1 MSTERWS
8 ELHSDVEVKGIVKY
22 WFIVSKYLAWP
33 FIVLRISPNIIS
45 FSSILISLPL
55 IFDRSLWWLVIVAL
69 ILDGIDGRVAIERK
83 MESKLGSL
91 IDSISDRISEFIWA
105 LALHMVGLNGLLISI
120 FIGCAWVQ
128 EYLRAR
134 AGGLG
139 YRRIGLVTISE
150 RPTRAILIAL
160 ILAIIKFEFLILIL
174 ATIVQF
180 ISLIT
185 ITRKIKKEI
194 NL

>member
-1 MSTERWS
+1 
-8 ELHSDVEVKGIVKY
+8 
-22 WFIVSKYLAWP
+22 
-33 FIVLRISPNIIS
+33 
-45 FSSILISLPL
+45 
-55 IFDRSLWWLVIVAL
+55 
-69 ILDGIDGRVAIERK
+69 VAIERK

-91 IDSISDRISEFIWA
+91 IDSISDRVSEFIWA

-139 YRRIGLVTISE
+139 YRKIGLVTISE
-150 RPTRAILIAL
+150 RPTRAIFIAL
-160 ILAIIKFEFLILIL
+160 MLAIAKFELPILIL
-174 ATIVQF
+174 AVSVQL

-185 ITRKIKKEI
+185 ITWKIKEEI

>member
-1 MSTERWS
+1 MSNERWV

-22 WFIVSKYLAWP
+22 WLIIAKYLAWP
-33 FIVLRISPNIIS
+33 FVALRISPNIIS
-45 FSSILISLPL
+45 LSSILISFPL
-55 IFDRSLWWLVIVAL
+55 IFDRSMWWLVIVAL
-69 ILDGIDGRVAIERK
+69 ILDGIDGRVAIERNK
-83 MESKLGSL
+83 ESKLGSL

-105 LALHMVGLNGLLISI
+105 LGLHMAGLNGVLISI

-139 YRRIGLVTISE
+139 YRKIGLVTISE
-150 RPTRAILIAL
+150 RPTRAIFIAL
-160 ILAIIKFEFLILIL
+160 MLAIVKFEFLILIL
-174 ATIVQF
+174 ATVVQL

>member
-1 MSTERWS
+1 MSNERWV

-22 WFIVSKYLAWP
+22 WLIIAKYLAWP
-33 FIVLRISPNIIS
+33 FVALRISPNIIS
-45 FSSILISLPL
+45 LSSILISFPL
-55 IFDRSLWWLVIVAL
+55 IFDRSMWWLVIVAL
-69 ILDGIDGRVAIERK
+69 ILDGIDGRVAIERNK
-83 MESKLGSL
+83 ESKLGSL

-105 LALHMVGLNGLLISI
+105 LGLHMAGLNGVLISI

-139 YRRIGLVTISE
+139 YRKIGLVTISE
-150 RPTRAILIAL
+150 RPTRAIFIAL
-160 ILAIIKFEFLILIL
+160 ILAIVKFEFLILIL
-174 ATIVQF
+174 ATVVQL

>member
-91 IDSISDRISEFIWA
+91 IDSISDRVSEFIWA
-105 LALHMVGLNGLLISI
+105 LALHMAGLNGLLISI

-139 YRRIGLVTISE
+139 YRKIGLVTISE
-150 RPTRAILIAL
+150 RPTRAIFIAL

-174 ATIVQF
+174 ATIVQL

-185 ITRKIKKEI
+185 ITWKIKEKI

>member
-91 IDSISDRISEFIWA
+91 IDSISDRVSEFIWA
-105 LALHMVGLNGLLISI
+105 LALHMAGLNGLLISI
-120 FIGCAWVQ
+120 FICCAWVQ

-139 YRRIGLVTISE
+139 YRKIGLVTISE
-150 RPTRAILIAL
+150 RPTRAIFIAL
-160 ILAIIKFEFLILIL
+160 ILAMAKFELPILIL
-174 ATIVQF
+174 ATIVQL

>member
-91 IDSISDRISEFIWA
+91 IDSISDRVSEFIWA
-105 LALHMVGLNGLLISI
+105 LALYMAGLNGFLISI
-120 FIGCAWVQ
+120 FICCAWVQ

-139 YRRIGLVTISE
+139 YRKIGLVTISE
-150 RPTRAILIAL
+150 RPTRAIFIAL
-160 ILAIIKFEFLILIL
+160 VLAMAKFELPILIL
-174 ATIVQF
+174 ATIVQL

>member
-83 MESKLGSL
+83 MESKLGSV

-105 LALHMVGLNGLLISI
+105 LGLHMAGLNGFLISI
-120 FIGCAWVQ
+120 FFGCAWVQ

-139 YRRIGLVTISE
+139 YRKIGLVTISE
-150 RPTRAILIAL
+150 RPTRAIFIAL
-160 ILAIIKFEFLILIL
+160 ILAMAKFELPILIL
-174 ATIVQF
+174 ATIVQL

>member
-83 MESKLGSL
+83 MESKLGSV

-105 LALHMVGLNGLLISI
+105 LGLHMAGLNGFLISI
-120 FIGCAWVQ
+120 FFGCAWVQ

-139 YRRIGLVTISE
+139 YRKIGLVTISE
-150 RPTRAILIAL
+150 RPTRAIFIAL
-160 ILAIIKFEFLILIL
+160 VLAMAKFELPILIL
-174 ATIVQF
+174 ATIVQL

>member
-91 IDSISDRISEFIWA
+91 IDSISDRVSEFIWA
-105 LALHMVGLNGLLISI
+105 LALYMAGLNGFLLSI
-120 FIGCAWVQ
+120 FICCAWVQ

-139 YRRIGLVTISE
+139 YRKIGLVTISE
-150 RPTRAILIAL
+150 RPTRAIFIAL
-160 ILAIIKFEFLILIL
+160 VLAMAKFELPILIL
-174 ATIVQF
+174 ATIVQL

>member
-1 MSTERWS
+1 MSNERWV

-22 WFIVSKYLAWP
+22 WLIIAKYLAWP
-33 FIVLRISPNIIS
+33 FVAFRISPNLIS
-45 FSSILISLPL
+45 FSSILISLPT

-91 IDSISDRISEFIWA
+91 IDSISDRVSEFIWA

-139 YRRIGLVTISE
+139 YRKIGLVTISE
-150 RPTRAILIAL
+150 RPTRAIFIAL
-160 ILAIIKFEFLILIL
+160 TLAMAKFELPILIL
-174 ATIVQF
+174 ATIVQL